1 MSMIDTD
8 SPAARPKRSLGQN
21 FLIDPNYQRKI
32 SEAARLVYEGQTVVE
47 IGPGRGALTQHL
59 SRWAKNLIVI
69 EKDTELAAN
78 LRDAFLDQPHVSVYA
93 GDFLEF
99 PVATLP
105 QERMLV
111 VSNLPYNVSTQ
122 ILIRLFENRE
132 RFAHLFLMF
141 QREVARRC
149 VETPG
154 SKEFGIL
161 SVWCQSQAHVKKLFD
176 VPPTAFRPRP
186 DIVST
191 VLQFDLFS
199 GAFTIGDRAFIDFVK
214 LIFSQRRKKI
224 SNLLKKKYDLKKLES
239 RPDLLPVLAQR
250 AEELDLAL
258 MKVMFQALQ
267 IQ

>member
-1 MSMIDTD
+1 MTDTN
-8 SPAARPKRSLGQN
+8 SFAARPKRSLGQN

-32 SEAARLVYEGQTVVE
+32 SEAARLVYAGQSVVE

-59 SRWAKNLIVI
+59 AKWAKKLVLI
-69 EKDTELAAN
+69 EKDSELAAS
-78 LRDAFLDQPHVSVYA
+78 LRDDFLNQDHVSVHA
-93 GDFLEF
+93 GDFLDF
-99 PVATLP
+99 PIETLP
-105 QERMLV
+105 HERMLV

-154 SKEFGIL
+154 SREFGIL
-161 SVWCQSQAHVKKLFD
+161 SVWCQSQARVKKLFD

-199 GAFTIGDRAFIDFVK
+199 GSFTASDRAFLDFVK

-239 RPDLLPVLAQR
+239 RPDLLPVLARR
-250 AEELDLAL
+250 AEELDLSL
-258 MKVMFQALQ
+258 MKVMFEVLQ